1 MYATLKTLLAL
12 QPKEVLLQL
21 TDDDAKGEFTSSPQ
35 NTAYKNVM
43 SAINEASDIVDS
55 YISGRYRLPLEK
67 PYPDIIA
74 QTTAQL
80 ALCLLYDRR
89 RELDVPEGIEARRK
103 RCMEWLKDVQSERA
117 SIPDLSRPT
126 PSAML
131 VSAPAREFGDSLLAK
146 M

>member
-21 TDDDAKGEFTSSPQ
+21 TDDDRNGVFTARPK
-35 NTAYKNVM
+35 NAAYRNAM

-55 YISGRYRLPLEK
+55 YIAGRYRLPLAK
-67 PYPDIIA
+67 PYPDIIV
-74 QTTAQL
+74 QTAAQL

-89 RELDVPEGIEARRK
+89 RELDVPEGLKERRARY
-103 RCMEWLKDVQSERA
+103 MAWLKDVQGERA
-117 SIPDLSRPT
+117 SIPELARPT
-126 PSAML
+126 PSASL
-131 VSAPAREFGDSLLAK
+131 VSAPAPEFGESLLAK